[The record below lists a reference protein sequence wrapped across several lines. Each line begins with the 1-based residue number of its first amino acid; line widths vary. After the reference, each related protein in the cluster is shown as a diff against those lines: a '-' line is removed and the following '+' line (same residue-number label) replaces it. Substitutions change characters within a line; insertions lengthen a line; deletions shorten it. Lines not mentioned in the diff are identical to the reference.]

1 MRQVKKTKLY
11 KLSLF
16 LLGLMVLVNFGFCLM
31 PLVASAQILNKPKE
45 IVPEISQEDI
55 NFSGEENCEDTD
67 HNYKTNQTES
77 QETRT
82 EQSNNTPNKNTVL
95 PCCLDHE
102 KITKIDNAP
111 NSEINSL
118 LFYATSNESLP
129 DSETLI
135 QNSSSIQLLDLPPP
149 KADVLFSV
157 CKKE

>member
-1 MRQVKKTKLY
+1 MQPVKKTKLY

-31 PLVASAQILNKPKE
+31 SLTVSAQILNKPKE
-45 IVPEISQEDI
+45 IIPEVSQENI

-67 HNYKTNQTES
+67 HDYKTGKTEP
-77 QETRT
+77 QKTRA
-82 EQSNNTPNKNTVL
+82 EQSNSASNKNTVL

-111 NSEINSL
+111 NPEINSL

-129 DSETLI
+129 DSEALI
-135 QNSSSIQLLDLPPP
+135 QNLSSIQLLDLPPP

-157 CKKE
+157 FKKE